1 MPEQPSSSTRAETA
15 LPIAQWP
22 LHSCTHPSCLM
33 SPLAHHEQLSF
44 SRSFSTSQLLS
55 RKVSNSQK
63 EELCHQMHTRP
74 FWREPKL
81 PLYPVQ
87 QLQKQRGAL
96 ACGQSRGC
104 TLQLKV
110 SQKKTEG
117 DHHSFPQSLCAL
129 LMATG
134 GFGVKDGVT
143 WYMLGNTLLAGG
155 EGYSLGKKIME
166 ENSNYENRKYT
177 HKRKHYCTVR

>member
-1 MPEQPSSSTRAETA
+1 MAGA
-15 LPIAQWP
+15 LVPMALLP
-22 LHSCTHPSCLM
+22 DVTTGTHSRQLGFSCF
-33 SPLAHHEQLSF
+33 F
-44 SRSFSTSQLLS
+44 SMSQLLS

-63 EELCHQMHTRP
+63 KEECHQMHTRP
-74 FWREPKL
+74 FCTEPNL
-81 PLYPVQ
+81 TLYPVQ
-87 QLQKQRGAL
+87 QLQKQRAL

-104 TLQLKV
+104 TLLLKV
-110 SQKKTEG
+110 SQKKREG

-143 WYMLGNTLLAGG
+143 WYMLGNTLLAEGG
-155 EGYSLGKKIME
+155 DYSLGEKKIME

>member
-1 MPEQPSSSTRAETA
+1 MAAAPVHTSLLPDVSAGTPRAA
-15 LPIAQWP
+15 
-22 LHSCTHPSCLM
+22 
-33 SPLAHHEQLSF
+33 
-44 SRSFSTSQLLS
+44 QLLPLLLNVPAAEQES
-55 RKVSNSQK
+55 VQQPEGGGMPPNAHKTFL
-63 EELCHQMHTRP
+63 E
-74 FWREPKL
+74 EPKL

-87 QLQKQRGAL
+87 QLQKQCGAL

-110 SQKKTEG
+110 SLKKTEG

-143 WYMLGNTLLAGG
+143 WYMLGNTLLAEG